1 MTQDCYKEIEMQ
13 TYSMSHSY
21 SVKYPTDFP
30 CQWDED
36 ILPEMDQ
43 EADFFDI
50 YGPKYIDA
58 GFHEPINYE
67 AMEDLPPIGVNEKNS
82 EVSESNNTSSTDI
95 SNKSEVPNI
104 YKKLDFILDSVRK
117 LKKPIA
123 KKPLSDKGKKQIR
136 KRKTT
141 AQLNLLKSEVGD
153 IENMSKEKINEL
165 AEKTGLTTGQVYKWI
180 RDYKKRS
187 EIGRAMGREVGYGQ
201 VWSLGVCCT

>member
-123 KKPLSDKGKKQIR
+123 KKPLSEDR
-136 KRKTT
+136 K
-141 AQLNLLKSEVGD
+141 SV
-153 IENMSKEKINEL
+153 
-165 AEKTGLTTGQVYKWI
+165 V
-180 RDYKKRS
+180 
-187 EIGRAMGREVGYGQ
+187 
-201 VWSLGVCCT
+201 